1 MAHLPTLEA
10 GTGVTAVLGRSAAT
24 MRYFDADLVSHEE
37 TFVILGNTLFSG
49 LAVIKFLNGLWVKV

>member
-1 MAHLPTLEA
+1 MTDLATLEA
-10 GTGVTAVLGRSAAT
+10 CAWVATVLRGSSTASRKFYT
-24 MRYFDADLVSHEE
+24 DLVSHEE